1 LRDLFI
7 PNFYYG
13 CEADDP
19 MVAWAFNS
27 KVNPMGVKLKAMMS
41 SDIGHWDV
49 TDMSEVVE
57 EAHELVEDGLI
68 TEEDFRDYTFA
79 NAAMLYA
86 GMNPDFFKGTVC
98 EAAVAK
104 LLQSAPEHAAQ
115 AVSA

>member
-1 LRDLFI
+1 
-7 PNFYYG
+7 
-13 CEADDP
+13 

-27 KVNPMGVKLKAMMS
+27 NVNPMAVKLKAMMS

-49 TDMSEVVE
+49 TDMNEVVE

-68 TEEDFRDYTFA
+68 SEEDFRDYTFT
-79 NAAMLYA
+79 NAATLYA
-86 GMNPDFFKGTVC
+86 GMNPDFFKGTTC

-104 LLQSAPEHAAQ
+104 LLQSGPQHAEQ